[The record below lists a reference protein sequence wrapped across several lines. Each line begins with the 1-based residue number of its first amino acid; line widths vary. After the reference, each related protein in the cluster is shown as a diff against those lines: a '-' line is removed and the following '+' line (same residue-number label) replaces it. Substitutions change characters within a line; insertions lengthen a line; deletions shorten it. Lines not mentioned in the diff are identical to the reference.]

1 MKLNGI
7 IFRLPIVVLIG
18 AAGEIKGD
26 AAARHIGK
34 SIERVALAC
43 LGEQVLGDFAADG
56 VAQGEEKQG
65 GMGDF
70 VKMGKR
76 RGEVAVAFA
85 EDEAVYACDEP
96 Q

>member
-70 VKMGKR
+70 VKMEKR

>member
-43 LGEQVLGDFAADG
+43 LGEQVLGDF
-56 VAQGEEKQG
+56 
-65 GMGDF
+65 